1 MRKTCSV
8 ILFSASALILA
19 ACGETVNIGENGV
32 AQGITVQATGTA
44 DVVPDSVRLSMSLS
58 VLAETNELALAQLA
72 TTAELVRT
80 SLTDAQIDAADI
92 ATQTVTV
99 YPEYTYTEA
108 EGQKLIGYRATQV
121 FDVLIRDAAAAGAA
135 VDAVVAAGGANVSIN
150 STYPI
155 VDDATDGVVAARED
169 AVAKA
174 RAKAEAYAELLD
186 VSLGEIVYLTEVT
199 SPSNIAVVGK
209 ADAMAED
216 AGTVVDLG
224 TQEISVTVE
233 VRWKLNQ

>member
-80 SLTDAQIDAADI
+80 SLTDAQIDTADI
-92 ATQTVTV
+92 ATQTVMV

-108 EGQKLIGYRATQV
+108 EGQKIVGYRATQV
-121 FDVLIRDAAAAGAA
+121 FDVLIRDAAAAGAV
-135 VDAVVAAGGANVSIN
+135 VDAVVAAGGANVSIS

-233 VRWKLNQ
+233 VRWKLD

>member
-1 MRKTCSV
+1 M
-8 ILFSASALILA
+8 
-19 ACGETVNIGENGV
+19 NIGENGV

-92 ATQTVTV
+92 ATQTVMV
-99 YPEYTYTEA
+99 NPEYTYTEA
-108 EGQKLIGYRATQV
+108 EGQKIVGYRATQV
-121 FDVLIRDAAAAGAA
+121 FDVLIRDAAAAGAV
-135 VDAVVAAGGANVSIN
+135 VDAVVAAGGANVSIS

>member
-1 MRKTCSV
+1 M
-8 ILFSASALILA
+8 
-19 ACGETVNIGENGV
+19 NIGENGV

-108 EGQKLIGYRATQV
+108 EGQKIVGYRATQV
-121 FDVLIRDAAAAGAA
+121 FDVLIRDAAAAGAV
-135 VDAVVAAGGANVSIN
+135 VDAVVAAGGANVSIS

>member
-1 MRKTCSV
+1 MRKTSSV

-92 ATQTVTV
+92 ATQTVMV

-108 EGQKLIGYRATQV
+108 EGQKIVGYRATQV
-121 FDVLIRDAAAAGAA
+121 FDVLIRDAAAAGAV
-135 VDAVVAAGGANVSIN
+135 VDAVVAAGGANVSIS

-155 VDDATDGVVAARED
+155 VDDATDAVVAARED

>member
-1 MRKTCSV
+1 M
-8 ILFSASALILA
+8 
-19 ACGETVNIGENGV
+19 NIGENGV

-92 ATQTVTV
+92 ATQTVMV

-108 EGQKLIGYRATQV
+108 EGQKIVGYRATQV
-121 FDVLIRDAAAAGAA
+121 FDVLIRDAAAAGAV
-135 VDAVVAAGGANVSIN
+135 VDAVVAAGGANVSIS

-155 VDDATDGVVAARED
+155 VDDATDAVVAARED

>member
-108 EGQKLIGYRATQV
+108 EGQKIVGYRATQV
-121 FDVLIRDAAAAGAA
+121 FDVLIRDAAAAGAV
-135 VDAVVAAGGANVSIN
+135 VDAVVAAGGANVSIS

-233 VRWKLNQ
+233 VRWKLSN

>member
-1 MRKTCSV
+1 M
-8 ILFSASALILA
+8 
-19 ACGETVNIGENGV
+19 NIGENGV

-92 ATQTVTV
+92 ATQTVMV
-99 YPEYTYTEA
+99 NPEYTYTEA
-108 EGQKLIGYRATQV
+108 EGQKIVGYRATQV
-121 FDVLIRDAAAAGAA
+121 FDVLIRDAAAAGAV
-135 VDAVVAAGGANVSIN
+135 VDAVVAAGGANVSIS

-155 VDDATDGVVAARED
+155 VDDATDAVVAARED

-186 VSLGEIVYLTEVT
+186 ISLGEIVYLTEVT

-233 VRWKLNQ
+233 VRWKLSN